1 MFNDSLKARA
11 RAAFNSAKAK
21 AVAVGGTAMVASG
34 SALATPG
41 GFDSSAITSAIT
53 SNVATAVVVIG
64 AFIVGVWT
72 LRAMGL
78 LKRG

>member
-1 MFNDSLKARA
+1 MRNDSLKARA
-11 RAAFNSAKAK
+11 SAAFNSVKAK
-21 AVAVGGTAMVASG
+21 ATAVAGGAMLSG
-34 SALATPG
+34 SAFAQEG
-41 GFDSSAITSAIT
+41 GFDSAAITSAIT
-53 SNVATAVVVIG
+53 SHTATAVVVIG